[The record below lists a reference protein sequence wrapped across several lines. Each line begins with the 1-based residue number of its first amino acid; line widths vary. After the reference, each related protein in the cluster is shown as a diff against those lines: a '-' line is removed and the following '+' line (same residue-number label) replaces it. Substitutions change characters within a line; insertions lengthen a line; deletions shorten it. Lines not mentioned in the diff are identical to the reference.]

1 MLALETRLETMA
13 QQAPELVKSMEALR
27 MAAIE
32 VSREQGELEPVEL
45 LLLQMIGE
53 EEDKV
58 RAVARNLFTWQHLA
72 RKGSPQAIG

>member
-13 QQAPELVKSMEALR
+13 QQALELVKSMEALR

-58 RAVARNLFTWQHLA
+58 QAVARNLLTWQHLA
-72 RKGSPQAIG
+72 RKRKPRRR

>member
-1 MLALETRLETMA
+1 MLALETRLESMA
-13 QQAPELVKSMEALR
+13 QQAMALVKSMEAAR

-32 VSREQGELEPVEL
+32 VSHEQRELEPVEQ

-58 RAVARNLFTWQHLA
+58 QAVARNLFTWQHLA
-72 RKGSPQAIG
+72 RKRKPRRR

>member
-13 QQAPELVKSMEALR
+13 QQALELVKSMEALR

-58 RAVARNLFTWQHLA
+58 QAVARNLFTCQHLA
-72 RKGSPQAIG
+72 RKRKPRRR

>member
-13 QQAPELVKSMEALR
+13 QQALELVKSMEALR

-32 VSREQGELEPVEL
+32 VSREQGELEPVEQ

-53 EEDKV
+53 EEGKV
-58 RAVARNLFTWQHLA
+58 QAVARNLFTWQHLA
-72 RKGSPQAIG
+72 SKRKPRRR

>member
-13 QQAPELVKSMEALR
+13 QQALELVKSMEALR

-58 RAVARNLFTWQHLA
+58 QAVARNLFTWQHSSRN
-72 RKGSPQAIG
+72 RKPRRR

>member
-13 QQAPELVKSMEALR
+13 QQALELVKSMEALR

-32 VSREQGELEPVEL
+32 VSCEQGELEPVEL
-45 LLLQMIGE
+45 LLLQMISE

-58 RAVARNLFTWQHLA
+58 QTVARNLFTWQHLA
-72 RKGSPQAIG
+72 SSEVIG

>member
-13 QQAPELVKSMEALR
+13 QQALELVKSMEALR

-45 LLLQMIGE
+45 LLLQMISE

-58 RAVARNLFTWQHLA
+58 QAVARNLFTWQHLA
-72 RKGSPQAIG
+72 RKRKPRRR

>member
-13 QQAPELVKSMEALR
+13 QQALELVKAMEAAR

-32 VSREQGELEPVEL
+32 VSHKQGDLEPVEQV
-45 LLLQMIGE
+45 LLQMISE

-58 RAVARNLFTWQHLA
+58 QAVARNLFTWQHLA
-72 RKGSPQAIG
+72 RKRKPRRR

>member
-13 QQAPELVKSMEALR
+13 QQALELVKKSMEALR

-53 EEDKV
+53 ERTRCRRWPAICSPGSLAKE
-58 RAVARNLFTWQHLA
+58 AR
-72 RKGSPQAIG
+72 R

>member
-13 QQAPELVKSMEALR
+13 QQALELVKSMEALR

-53 EEDKV
+53 EEGKV
-58 RAVARNLFTWQHLA
+58 QAVARNLFTWQHLA
-72 RKGSPQAIG
+72 RKRKPRWR

>member
-13 QQAPELVKSMEALR
+13 QQALELVKSMEALR

-45 LLLQMIGE
+45 L
-53 EEDKV
+53 
-58 RAVARNLFTWQHLA
+58 
-72 RKGSPQAIG
+72 SC

>member
-13 QQAPELVKSMEALR
+13 QQAMALVKSMEAAR

-32 VSREQGELEPVEL
+32 VSREQDELEPVEL
-45 LLLQMIGE
+45 LLIQMISE

-58 RAVARNLFTWQHLA
+58 RAVARNLFTWQDLG
-72 RKGSPQAIG
+72 RKRKPRRR